1 MKKLHISVDAR
12 GAGQGK
18 TRTGIYPMLHTL
30 AASNTPTLIVV
41 PSQLLQ
47 EQYCVDNPKL
57 NIRKINSAIDTGT
70 GLNVTAEILQA
81 MGHREPLLIITEE
94 AFRRTLISWD
104 IKNDYSLIID
114 EAINPYSLEEL
125 SIDPKI
131 ALQLDNVFT
140 LEEQPA
146 AWTKFETELKPE
158 LDRMVA
164 LGEITLNNAN
174 SFQPRDWTSL
184 KRTTLDSSS
193 IFDESYQ
200 WRRLLNPN
208 SRLWVTWPDW
218 EKIRTGDT
226 REIAFACELDA
237 SMLMGWIQV
246 HIAAAAFETTF
257 MSMWL
262 KANGLSYVTK
272 VKFTPHTQSPVFH
285 MPDNKFSW
293 SKYRRNQQPRVLPD
307 FYRYV
312 ESKLQGAQCLV
323 VRNNDEASAKL
334 SNEIKLTHNVHG
346 MNNYSSHT
354 AVCLST
360 ALKPS
365 WTFNLFLKQRCTD
378 AGIAEAQIDSF
389 ISRSF
394 ASYMFYQI
402 LMRSALRV
410 EGNKQPVH
418 CFILDTEVALGLC
431 DYFDS
436 SAQVNTVQLF
446 SLKALEPT
454 PRMKSKIAMTPAER
468 QKRYRA
474 NKSRLAQMKNSG
486 S

>member
-1 MKKLHISVDAR
+1 MNKLHISVDAR

-30 AASNTPTLIVV
+30 AAANTPTLIVV

-57 NIRKINSAIDTGT
+57 NIRKINSAIDTGS

-81 MGHREPLLIITEE
+81 MGNREPMLIITEE

-104 IKNDYSLIID
+104 IKNDYTLVID

-140 LEEQPA
+140 LEDKPA
-146 AWTKFETELKPE
+146 AWDKFEIELKPE

-164 LGEITLNNAN
+164 LGDITLSNAN
-174 SFQPRDWTSL
+174 CLQPRDWTSL

-208 SRLWVTWPDW
+208 TRLWVTWSDW
-218 EKIRTGDT
+218 EKIRMGDT

-272 VKFTPHTQSPVFH
+272 VRFTPHTQSPVFH
-285 MPDNKFSW
+285 MPDDNFSW
-293 SKYRRNQQPRVLPD
+293 SKYRRNQHPSVLPE

-323 VRNNDEASAKL
+323 VRNNDETTAKL
-334 SNEIKLTHNVHG
+334 NNEIKLTHNVHG

-365 WTFNLFLKQRCTD
+365 WTFNLFLKQRCND
-378 AGIAEAQIDSF
+378 AGIAEAQTDAF
-389 ISRSF
+389 ISRAF

-410 EGNKQPVH
+410 EGNTLPVH
-418 CFILDTEVALGLC
+418 CFILDTEVARGLS
-431 DYFDS
+431 DYFDLDTQGNS
-436 SAQVNTVQLF
+436 LQLF
-446 SLKALEPT
+446 GFKALEPK
-454 PRMKSKIAMTPAER
+454 PRKKSKIAMTPAER
-468 QKRYRA
+468 QQRYRL
-474 NKSRLAQMKNSG
+474 NKARLAKLKNKG

>member
-1 MKKLHISVDAR
+1 MNKLHISVDAR

-18 TRTGIYPMLHTL
+18 TRTGIYPMLHKL
-30 AASNTPTLIVV
+30 AQSNTPTLIVV

-57 NIRKINSAIDTGT
+57 TIRKINSSIDSGT
-70 GLNVTAEILQA
+70 GLNVSAEILQA
-81 MGHREPLLIITEE
+81 MANRVAMLIITEE

-104 IKNDYSLIID
+104 IKNDYTLIID

-131 ALQLDNVFT
+131 ALQLDKVFSIEAMPVSWHDFDT
-140 LEEQPA
+140 FYRPQI
-146 AWTKFETELKPE
+146 K
-158 LDRMVA
+158 RSVA
-164 LGEITLNNAN
+164 LGEMSIATEDA
-174 SFQPRDWTSL
+174 FRPTDWTSL
-184 KRTTLDSSS
+184 KRAALDSSS

-208 SRLWVTWPDW
+208 TRLWVTWTDW
-218 EKIRTGDT
+218 EKICTGDT
-226 REIAFACELDA
+226 REISFACELDA
-237 SMLMGWIQV
+237 SMLMGWISV

-272 VKFTPHTQSPVFH
+272 VKFTPHSQSPVMH
-285 MPDNKFSW
+285 IPNGTVSW
-293 SKYRRNQQPRVLPD
+293 SKYRRNLQPSMLPE

-312 ESKLQGAQCLV
+312 EQQIKGSPCLV
-323 VRNNDEASAKL
+323 VRNNDELNATLA
-334 SNEIKLTHNVHG
+334 NEIKLTHNVHG
-346 MNNYSSHT
+346 MNSYSTYT

-360 ALKPS
+360 ALKPG
-365 WTFNLFLKQRCTD
+365 WTFNSFLKQRATD
-378 AGIAEAQIDSF
+378 AGVSENVIEKFVARA
-389 ISRSF
+389 F

-410 EGNKQPVH
+410 EGNQLPVH
-418 CFILDTEVALGLC
+418 CFILDTEIAFGLM

-436 SAQVNTVQLF
+436 SNQVNAVQF
-446 SLKALEPT
+446 FDLKAFEGQ
-454 PRMKSKIAMTPAER
+454 PRKKSKAAMTPAER
-468 QKRYRA
+468 QKRYRQKKA
-474 NKSRLAQMKNSG
+474 RLAQIKNNG
-486 S
+486 R